1 MRERK
6 TIYRWKFAVRML
18 FFLAQFDQGNKIN
31 IVRRGGEWIFGY
43 AQAGTFVHPKID
55 NGRFLRCR
63 VGNKYVAG
71 SVSFRASG
79 GHPIPFTE

>member
-1 MRERK
+1 MIRKKNIFMREGK

-18 FFLAQFDQGNKIN
+18 FFFGSVRSRKQDQ
-31 IVRRGGEWIFGY
+31 Y
-43 AQAGTFVHPKID
+43 SAAGTFVHPKID

-71 SVSFRASG
+71 SASFRASG